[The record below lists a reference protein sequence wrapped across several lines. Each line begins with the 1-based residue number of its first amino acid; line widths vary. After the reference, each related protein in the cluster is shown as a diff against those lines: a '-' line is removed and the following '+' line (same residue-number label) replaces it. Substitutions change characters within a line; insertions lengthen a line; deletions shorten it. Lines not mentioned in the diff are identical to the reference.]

1 MKYSRHQR
9 GVVTVLVAVTL
20 PLLLFIIGMAVDF
33 GHVFVNKTRLQNAL
47 DASALSAAIGINA
60 DVTHNV
66 AAATAKGVAT
76 FNLFKAAT
84 GNTELATLNAGALVF
99 DYSKTLKPWG
109 AFDPATDNFAFVK
122 VTSINMLNV
131 TPLLIRF
138 FRPNDIAIPAIATA
152 GPVGTGYCNIMPFF
166 LCAMVTPSV
175 DYNCNDDTIKIDNSS
190 GTAIAVLGQDGIN
203 DCYGYNKGQIY
214 SLGQVSSS
222 SNYSSGNY
230 GLLSSLN
237 GNGANQIKL
246 DLQGKAISSCSQDRL
261 SKTGVTSGPV
271 SAGLN
276 YRIDTLDINHND
288 YLTQEIYDS
297 LSKQDIKALINPSIT
312 STAYDNYK
320 TANVYD
326 GKSMSRVMPVGFAD
340 CSVMKNGTA
349 VVPLV
354 GNGCVFITQHV
365 LGSPE
370 TVYVEYIDSCQQ
382 SGIFDPSHATLDGG
396 YKIVLFKSLGSSD
409 S

>member
-1 MKYSRHQR
+1 MQMKYSRHQR
-9 GVVTVLVAVTL
+9 GVVTVLVAIAL

-66 AAATAKGVAT
+66 AAATAKGIAT

-122 VTSINMLNV
+122 VTSTNMLNV

-152 GPVGTGYCNIMPFF
+152 GPVDTCNIMPIF
-166 LCAMVTPSV
+166 LCAKIGAP
-175 DYNCNDDTIKIDNSS
+175 CNDIE
-190 GTAIAVLGQDGIN
+190 
-203 DCYGYNKGQIY
+203 CYGYTKGQIIPLEPPNNL
-214 SLGQVSSS
+214 SLYT
-222 SNYSSGNY
+222 NGNY
-230 GLLSSLN
+230 GLLESTTGS
-237 GNGANQIKL
+237 GANQIKL
-246 DLQGKAISSCSQDRL
+246 DLQGRAIDSCSLKRG
-261 SKTGVTSGPV
+261 SKTGVASGPV
-271 SAGLN
+271 STGLN
-276 YRIDTLDINHND
+276 YRIDSLDSNHND

-326 GKSMSRVMPVGFAD
+326 GKAMSRVMPVGFAD
-340 CSVMKNGTA
+340 CSVMKNGTDP